1 VPESEPLGKP
11 RRRRYVAIDETKH
24 RVNRVPCVYGKYAAF
39 HFGVVKG
46 SDFDVFAGEGEH
58 RVDLWLLT
66 IMAEPRSQECE
77 FVATIESG
85 LDNIGVVASGQFNY
99 QKVGHAYRFS
109 ASRKPM
115 A

>member
-1 VPESEPLGKP
+1 MPEPVGKL
-11 RRRRYVAIDETKH
+11 RGRRYVAIDEAQH
-24 RVNRVPCVYGKYAAF
+24 GVNREPCVYGKYAPF

-46 SDFDVFAGEGEH
+46 SDFDVFTSKGEH

-77 FVATIESG
+77 FVSTIESG
-85 LDNIGVVASGQFNY
+85 LDNIGVVASRQFNY
-99 QKVGHAYRFS
+99 QKVRHAYGFS